1 MGRTPSIHRGTCQ
14 IMDRQRCKLP
24 RRVMLMCVIFAVV
37 CIYTGNIPGL
47 NYGKTGSDAFDTTYP
62 APLRNLHGYEN
73 DTSAAGMECYGGL
86 SYDEQYEQDVI
97 GPFQVLTQ
105 RKYMLTIYDCAVGDE
120 GDPICLRPEYY
131 WMIPVYLIGLLY
143 MFAGLAIICD
153 EFFVPALELF
163 TGELGISE
171 DVAGA
176 TFMAAGGSM
185 PELFTSF
192 IGTFNESDVGFA
204 AIIGSAVFN
213 VLFVIAVCT
222 LASEK
227 PLELTWWPLFRD
239 VMWYLFALA
248 LVAFV
253 FKATSPNEIEPWE
266 ALLLLVCYFC
276 YALFMK
282 FNPQIHAWVS
292 GKDPEKDSKEEEGK
306 DAEKDGKEV
315 EKVPLADEDG
325 ASMGRMSACDANF
338 QKPSTFR
345 VGIFQLLTKNASVS
359 ETAGIHAVTKVKG
372 SLLETFQKF
381 DVDKNNRL
389 GEEEV
394 MNMLK
399 DFGLTD
405 EGPAIQRQLKDIA
418 PRTGTGDI
426 TFEAFSKWYI
436 ASEVRVAVE
445 VHNVF
450 KKFDTDQS
458 GTIDRK
464 EIGELLEGL
473 GHKPTA
479 EEVLRA
485 LEEMRGGV
493 DDEVGVG
500 DSDAVRP
507 VSPSNEGAD
516 EGITLAQFEKW
527 YQESIFRP
535 QLHQNHVNQLEV
547 ESGGFDISWPEG
559 AKGAQV
565 AWFIFTYPIAAM
577 MYCTMPDVR
586 REGSGTFK
594 MAVLEF
600 CCSLLWIAFLS
611 LCLYDWLVVVCNT
624 VGFPPEVAAVTLLAG
639 GTSIPDLLSSYV
651 VAKAGQGDMAVS
663 SSIGSNIFDVTVG
676 LPLPWFFFNILNGRR
691 VTVGSGSLFSSI
703 LILIMMLT
711 GVIVTVMLMKWKMSK
726 SLGAV
731 MMCLYVVFI
740 IQQLLQDFDVI
751 NYGI

>member
-1 MGRTPSIHRGTCQ
+1 
-14 IMDRQRCKLP
+14 
-24 RRVMLMCVIFAVV
+24 
-37 CIYTGNIPGL
+37 
-47 NYGKTGSDAFDTTYP
+47 
-62 APLRNLHGYEN
+62 
-73 DTSAAGMECYGGL
+73 
-86 SYDEQYEQDVI
+86 
-97 GPFQVLTQ
+97 
-105 RKYMLTIYDCAVGDE
+105 
-120 GDPICLRPEYY
+120 
-131 WMIPVYLIGLLY
+131 

-163 TGELGISE
+163 TGELGISD

-185 PELFTSF
+185 PELFTAF

-253 FKATSPNEIEPWE
+253 FKATSPNVIEHWE
-266 ALLLLVCYFC
+266 AVLLLCCYLS
-276 YALFMK
+276 YATFMK
-282 FNPQIHAWVS
+282 FNPQIHAYIT
-292 GKDPEKDSKEEEGK
+292 GKDAENGKEDEEK
-306 DAEKDGKEV
+306 DAEKDGKEG

-325 ASMGRMSACDANF
+325 ASYEANF

-381 DVDKNNRL
+381 DIDKDNRL
-389 GEEEV
+389 DEEEV
-394 MNMLK
+394 MSMLK
-399 DFGLTD
+399 DFGLRD
-405 EGPAIQRQLKDIA
+405 EGPAIQRQLKDIE

-464 EIGELLEGL
+464 EIGELLQGL
-473 GHKPTA
+473 GHKPTE

-485 LEEMRGGV
+485 LEEMRGV
-493 DDEVGVG
+493 EDEAGAG

-527 YQESIFRP
+527 YQQSMFWE
-535 QLHQNHVNQLEV
+535 QLHKNHVNQLEV
-547 ESGGFDISWPEG
+547 ESGGFDISWPEN
-559 AKGAQV
+559 AQGAQA

-586 REGSGTFK
+586 REGSGTFR

-676 LPLPWFFFNILNGRR
+676 LPLPWLFFNIINGRP
-691 VTVGSGSLFSSI
+691 VVVGSSSLFSSI
-703 LILIMMLT
+703 LILIMMLI
-711 GVIVTVMLMKWKMSK
+711 GVIVTVMLMKWKMTK
-726 SLGAV
+726 RLGAV
-731 MMCLYVVFI
+731 MMALYVIFI